1 MPLVDIIV
9 DIKQRILVKIIGDR
23 LEKVAKIEN
32 ISKSE
37 LNQAKMLQKK
47 INWWIKRDCYNP
59 DHNILRHFDVWQNF
73 CVTTSETNRDY

>member
-23 LEKVAKIEN
+23 LEKVAKTEN

-37 LNQAKMLQKK
+37 LNQAEMLQKK
-47 INWWIKRDCYNP
+47 KSIDELREIAT
-59 DHNILRHFDVWQNF
+59 ILTIIF
-73 CVTTSETNRDY
+73 

>member
-23 LEKVAKIEN
+23 LEKVAKTEN

-47 INWWIKRDCYNP
+47 KSIDELREIAT
-59 DHNILRHFDVWQNF
+59 ILTIIF
-73 CVTTSETNRDY
+73 

>member
-1 MPLVDIIV
+1 MPLVDIIA

-47 INWWIKRDCYNP
+47 KSIDELREIAT
-59 DHNILRHFDVWQNF
+59 ILAIIF
-73 CVTTSETNRDY
+73 

>member
-1 MPLVDIIV
+1 MPLVDIIA

-47 INWWIKRDCYNP
+47 NQLMN
-59 DHNILRHFDVWQNF
+59 
-73 CVTTSETNRDY
+73 